1 MGYADKMDKEMNS
14 ETDRW
19 IIERTTKRKNERKI
33 DRSINRSGQSI
44 AASQD
49 LTKKKVSAKRKSPYV

>member
-1 MGYADKMDKEMNS
+1 MNS

-19 IIERTTKRKNERKI
+19 IIERKTKRKNERKI

-49 LTKKKVSAKRKSPYV
+49 PTKKRYLRKGNPLMSRVGDILQ